1 MTDPSNLF
9 HTTRVLVVF
18 QQRAV
23 ASWVAD
29 RLGIGDCLREAG
41 YVVVVA
47 KGYDD
52 ALSALCIVEPDAVVV
67 SATKLDEDTE
77 QFLGRLESDPHAI
90 GIPTVLVSPTKS
102 QAALA
107 HIAARKNP
115 RFGYLSWPL
124 KCRDLRLI
132 MQDLLQTGT
141 QTTKP
146 IPSRHVV
153 LDPRLRVLRG
163 RSGATIVTP
172 SEYRLAD
179 YLLSQRGR
187 PVALHEVQAR
197 VFSFHRGDENA
208 ALMRTH
214 VANLRQKI
222 KIVTGGSDLIRPVG
236 KGGIVY
242 LGGRRGARREA
253 RPS

>member
-1 MTDPSNLF
+1 MVDPPNLLPRA
-9 HTTRVLVVF
+9 TVLVVF

-41 YVVVVA
+41 YVVAVA

-90 GIPTVLVSPTKS
+90 GILTVLVSPTKS

-107 HIAARKNP
+107 HMAARRNP

-141 QTTKP
+141 QTKNP
-146 IPSRHVV
+146 IPSRHVD
-153 LDPRLRVLRG
+153 LDLLPQACDVRPHGGCVPVSWVEAEDVGLHLVEGHRPPSLADKIVRQAVFIRRDDRG
-163 RSGATIVTP
+163 STP
-172 SEYRLAD
+172 S
-179 YLLSQRGR
+179 SQ
-187 PVALHEVQAR
+187 
-197 VFSFHRGDENA
+197 N
-208 ALMRTH
+208 T
-214 VANLRQKI
+214 
-222 KIVTGGSDLIRPVG
+222 
-236 KGGIVY
+236 
-242 LGGRRGARREA
+242 
-253 RPS
+253 